1 MSIIRSFFLVLLLIT
16 SAMLYGQEDN
26 WSAARIAEMEGVR
39 FRSDKFSSPKSFNGA
54 NYDWKY
60 AECYWQIDPAVKYIT
75 GRVKNTIEIL
85 NLTDTIL
92 FDLSDAL
99 TVNSVMIEGQ
109 NVDFLFKDPL
119 TLAIVFAEPRQSGE
133 VIIEINYEG
142 IPQAN
147 SYLSFTQSFH
157 GMAPEIYTLSEPY
170 GARDWWPCKQSLKDK
185 VDSIFIEITVPNGQ
199 KAGSNGKLLYE
210 SANANGSVSFG
221 WKHRYPI
228 PAYLVSLAV
237 TNYAEFS
244 QTVVFEDVEIHVL
257 NYVYPEKL
265 EKEQE
270 RSETLPDLIILFS
283 DLFGI
288 YPYADEKYGN
298 CQTSI
303 PGGMEHT
310 TMSTMSNLNFSLS
323 AHELAHQWFGDKVTC
338 GSWEDI
344 WLNESFATYLT
355 GLSYEHLTTA
365 EDWIGWKTGLQN
377 SVKSKPDGSVFVND
391 TTSRDRIFDGRL
403 SYNKGAYVLHML
415 RWIMG
420 DADFFLACR
429 NYLNDPDLAF
439 GFAYT
444 PDLIAHFEVVYGN
457 DLTEFFNDW
466 YYGQGFPTYSLIW
479 SPAQAG
485 IAFSLEQT
493 TSHSSVGFYQLPV
506 PVQFIGDER
515 DTVITFHH
523 NYSGE
528 QFYVQPGFDVKQ
540 IHIDPDLWILANKQ
554 VIYEPDSDIDISAI
568 SFQPNPVSTLLWVAL
583 RNPSFVAEKYSIINS
598 AGKVIRSVSPSG
610 GIRTSFQ
617 VDVSTLAAGV
627 YILRLSNGSSTKT
640 GSFVVAK
647 P

>member
-1 MSIIRSFFLVLLLIT
+1 MHKIGSYIIVLLSLS
-16 SAMLYGQEDN
+16 SAMLYGQEDS
-26 WSAARIAEMEGVR
+26 WSAERIAEMEGAR
-39 FRSDKFSSPKSFNGA
+39 FKSDKFSSPKSSNGA

-60 AECYWQIDPAVKYIT
+60 AECFWQIDPAVKYISGKVNHT
-75 GRVKNTIEIL
+75 VEIL
-85 NLTDTIL
+85 NETDTVF

-99 TVNSVMIEGQ
+99 TVNSVLVEGQ

-119 TLAIVFAEPRQSGE
+119 TLAIVFAETRTPGE

-147 SYLSFTQSFH
+147 SFLSFTQSFH
-157 GMAPEIYTLSEPY
+157 GMAPDIYTLSEPY
-170 GARDWWPCKQSLKDK
+170 GARDWWPCKQTLTDK
-185 VDSIFIEITVPNGQ
+185 LDSVFIEITVPEGQ

-210 SANANGSVSFG
+210 NVNSNGRVSFG

-244 QTVVFEDVEIHVL
+244 QTIVFEDVEINVL
-257 NYVYPEKL
+257 NYVYPERL
-265 EKEQE
+265 ENEQE
-270 RSETLPDLIILFS
+270 RSEALPDLMILFS

-298 CQTSI
+298 CQASI

-310 TMSTMSNLNFSLS
+310 TMSTMTNLNFSLS
-323 AHELAHQWFGDKVTC
+323 AHELAHQWFGDKITC

-355 GLSYEHLTTA
+355 GLSYEHLTTLD
-365 EDWIGWKTGLQN
+365 DWQSWKSGTQG
-377 SVKSKPDGSVFVND
+377 SVKSQPGGSVFVND
-391 TTSRDRIFDGRL
+391 TTSRDRIFNGRL

-429 NYLNDPDLAF
+429 NYLNDPNLAF

-444 PDLIAHFEVVYGN
+444 PDLIAHFEAVYGS
-457 DLTEFFNDW
+457 DLSEYFNNW
-466 YYGQGFPTYSLIW
+466 FYGEGFPTYSLRW

-493 TSHSSVGFYQLPV
+493 TSHPSVDFYQMPLPI
-506 PVQFIGDER
+506 QFIGDER
-515 DTVITFHH
+515 DTIITFNHQF
-523 NYSGE
+523 SGE

-540 IHIDPDLWILANKQ
+540 IQIDPDLWIIADKQ
-554 VIYEPDSDIDISAI
+554 VIYEPDSDIDINAI
-568 SFQPNPVSTLLWVAL
+568 SFQPNPVSSRLWVAV
-583 RNPSFVAEKYSIINS
+583 RNPSFVAETYSIINS
-598 AGKVIRSVSPSG
+598 EGKIIRTISPSG
-610 GIRTSFQ
+610 GIRTSFEL
-617 VDVSTLAAGV
+617 DVSDLAAGF
-627 YILRLSNGSSTKT
+627 YILRLTNGNSSKT
-640 GSFVVAK
+640 GSFLVAK